1 MPTNRT
7 KDISYMSKDFDSI
20 KSDLIAYVKRYFPN
34 EFQDFNDASGG
45 MAILDLMAYVGDVLS
60 YNIDK
65 QVNETFINRAIET
78 KNIVNLAQAYGYKP
92 RKTTPAITTLSL
104 TSVVTTSTS
113 ADQLTVI
120 QKGSKVFTN
129 LNPVV
134 SFEILEDIDFSDARR
149 RTYKEEAGG
158 TSNITVSGVSAVA
171 GSSKKFQYSI
181 NDPVKFLKIRL
192 PDRNVT
198 EIVSVSATDG
208 SEYFQVDSLAV
219 DTVFTGDINTDPSTT
234 SSAEYI
240 MRLKKVPKRFV
251 QELDAD
257 GNTIIRFG
265 TGVLT
270 EDADE
275 DMIPN
280 PEDFVLPPTLRGSPS
295 GFAAAAIDSTNF
307 LKTKTLGVAPSN
319 TIITVD
325 YRVAGGGV
333 ETNVGPNTLEVWAD
347 KRVTFKTNLRTTN
360 EALAVT
366 TENNITVSNP
376 EQASGGEAGET
387 PANIRINAVNNIN
400 SQMRAVT
407 LQDYQARTMAMPQQ
421 FGSVFR
427 SYAVKNNSGHGAR
440 IYTIC
445 RNSDSNLIN
454 TPGVVSNNISTY
466 LNRFKSFSDTVEIS
480 SGSIANIGI
489 DFSVIIDP
497 SANAPQSLMAAI
509 IELKKRFAINRTN
522 FNDNISTSEVM
533 ASIQAID
540 GINAIESFKVVNKTA
555 ADNEGSRTYSG
566 FNFDINANTFSG
578 IISFPQN
585 VVWEMKYPNFDIVAR
600 YTGGTSAP
608 GSGGGTGGGY

>member
-1 MPTNRT
+1 
-7 KDISYMSKDFDSI
+7 MSKDFDSI

-78 KNIVNLAQAYGYKP
+78 KNIINLAQAYGYKP

-149 RTYKEEAGG
+149 RTYKEAGG
-158 TSNITVSGVSAVA
+158 SSTITVSGVSAVA

>member
-1 MPTNRT
+1 MPVNRT
-7 KDISYMSKDFDSI
+7 KDINYISKDFDGI
-20 KSDLIAYVKRYFPN
+20 KADLIAYVKRYFPN

-45 MAILDLMAYVGDVLS
+45 MAILDLMAYVGDILS

-78 KNIVNLAQAYGYKP
+78 KNIINLAQAYGYKP
-92 RKTTPAITTLSL
+92 RKTTPSIVNLSL
-104 TSVVTTSTS
+104 TSVVATSTS
-113 ADQLTVI
+113 ADQLTLV

-134 SFEILEDIDFSDARR
+134 SFEILEDVDFSDARR
-149 RTYKEEAGG
+149 RTYKEDGVNS
-158 TSNITVSGVSAVA
+158 TITVSGVSAVA
-171 GSSKKFQYSI
+171 GSLKKFQYAV
-181 NDPVKFLKIRL
+181 NDPVKFLKIKL
-192 PDRNVT
+192 PDKNVT
-198 EIVSVSATDG
+198 EIVSVTATDG
-208 SEYFQVDSLAV
+208 AEYFEVDSLAV
-219 DTVFTGDINTDPSTT
+219 DTIFTGDVNTDSSTT
-234 SSAEYI
+234 ASAEYI
-240 MRLKKVPKRFV
+240 MRLKKIPKRFV
-251 QELDAD
+251 QELDAE
-257 GNTIIRFG
+257 GNTVIRFG

-280 PEDFVLPPTLRGSPS
+280 PEDYVLPPTLRGSPS
-295 GFAAAAIDSTNF
+295 GFTAAAIDSTNF

-319 TIITVD
+319 TILTID

-333 ETNVGPNTLEVWAD
+333 GTNVGPSTIQNWAD
-347 KRVTFKTNLRTTN
+347 KRVLFKTNLPNTN
-360 EALAVT
+360 AGLAVT

-376 EQASGGEAGET
+376 EQASGGEAGES
-387 PANIRINAVNNIN
+387 PASIRINAVNNVN

-407 LQDYQARTMAMPQQ
+407 LQDYQARVMAMPPQ
-421 FGSVFR
+421 FGTVFR
-427 SYAVKNNSGHGAR
+427 SYAVKNDGGYGAC
-440 IYTIC
+440 IYAVC
-445 RNSDSNLIN
+445 RNANLNLIN
-454 TPGVVSNNISTY
+454 TPGVVLNNISTY
-466 LNRFKSFSDTVEIS
+466 LNRFKSFSDTIEIKN
-480 SGSIANIGI
+480 GNIANIGI
-489 DFSVIIDP
+489 DFSVVIDP

-509 IELKKRFAINRTN
+509 LELKRRFAVNRTN
-522 FNDNISTSEVM
+522 FNDNIATSDVM

-540 GINAIESFKVVNKTA
+540 GINAIESFKIVNKTA

-600 YTGGTSAP
+600 KTGGTSSP

>member
-78 KNIVNLAQAYGYKP
+78 KNIINLAQAYGYKP
-92 RKTTPAITTLSL
+92 RKTTPAITNLSL

-120 QKGSKVFTN
+120 QKGSRVFTN

-134 SFEILEDIDFSDARR
+134 SFEILENVDFSDARR
-149 RTYKEEAGG
+149 RTYKESGG
-158 TSNITVSGVSAVA
+158 TSTITVSGVSAVA
-171 GSSKKFQYSI
+171 GSSKKFQYSV
-181 NDPVKFLKIRL
+181 NDPVKFLKIKL
-192 PDRNVT
+192 PDRNIT

-219 DTVFTGDINTDPSTT
+219 DTIFTGDVNTDPSTT

-240 MRLKKVPKRFV
+240 MRLKKIPKRFV
-251 QELDAD
+251 QELDAA
-257 GNTIIRFG
+257 GSTVIRFG
-265 TGVLT
+265 TGILT
-270 EDADE
+270 EDSDE

-295 GFAAAAIDSTNF
+295 GFTAVAIDSTNF

-360 EALAVT
+360 EALAFT

-407 LQDYQARTMAMPQQ
+407 LQDYQARVMSMPQQ

-427 SYAVKNNSGHGAR
+427 SYAVKNNSGYGAR

-445 RNSDSNLIN
+445 RNSDSNLID
-454 TPGVVSNNISTY
+454 TPGVVSNNMSTY
-466 LNRFKSFSDTVEIS
+466 LNRFKSFSDTIEIG
-480 SGSIANIGI
+480 SGNIANIGI
-489 DFSVIIDP
+489 DFSVVIDP
-497 SANAPQSLMAAI
+497 SANAPQSLMAVI

-533 ASIQAID
+533 ATIQAID
-540 GINAIESFKVVNKTA
+540 GINAIETFKIVNKTA
-555 ADNEGSRTYSG
+555 SNNEGNRTYSG

-578 IISFPQN
+578 IVSFPQN

>member
-1 MPTNRT
+1 MPVNRT
-7 KDISYMSKDFDSI
+7 KDINYISKDFDGI
-20 KSDLIAYVKRYFPN
+20 KADLIAYVKRYFPN

-45 MAILDLMAYVGDVLS
+45 MAILDLMAYVGDILS

-78 KNIVNLAQAYGYKP
+78 KNIINLAQAYGYKP
-92 RKTTPAITTLSL
+92 RKTTPSIVNLSL
-104 TSVVTTSTS
+104 TSVVATSTS
-113 ADQLTVI
+113 ADQLTLV

-134 SFEILEDIDFSDARR
+134 SFEILEDVDFSDARR
-149 RTYKEEAGG
+149 RTYKEDGVNS
-158 TSNITVSGVSAVA
+158 TITVSGVSAVA
-171 GSSKKFQYSI
+171 GSLKKFQYAV
-181 NDPVKFLKIRL
+181 NDPVKFLKIKL
-192 PDRNVT
+192 PDKNVT

-208 SEYFQVDSLAV
+208 AEYFEVDSLAV
-219 DTVFTGDINTDPSTT
+219 DTVFTGDVNTDPSTT

-251 QELDAD
+251 QELDAE
-257 GNTIIRFG
+257 GNTVIRFG

-275 DMIPN
+275 DVIPN
-280 PEDFVLPPTLRGSPS
+280 PEDYVLPPTLRGSPS
-295 GFAAAAIDSTNF
+295 GFTAAAIDSTNF

-319 TIITVD
+319 TILTVD

-333 ETNVGPNTLEVWAD
+333 ETNVGPSTIQNWAD
-347 KRVTFKTNLRTTN
+347 KRVLFKTNLPNTN
-360 EALAVT
+360 AELAVT

-376 EQASGGEAGET
+376 EQASGGEAGES
-387 PANIRINAVNNIN
+387 PASIRINAVNNVN

-407 LQDYQARTMAMPQQ
+407 LQDYQARVMAMPPQ
-421 FGSVFR
+421 FGTVFR
-427 SYAVKNNSGHGAR
+427 SYAVKNDGGYGAC
-440 IYTIC
+440 IYAVC
-445 RNSDSNLIN
+445 RNANLNLIN
-454 TPGVVSNNISTY
+454 TPGVVLNNISTY
-466 LNRFKSFSDTVEIS
+466 LNRFKSFSDTIEIKN
-480 SGSIANIGI
+480 GNIANIGI
-489 DFSVIIDP
+489 DLSVVIDP

-509 IELKKRFAINRTN
+509 LELKRRFAVNRTN
-522 FNDNISTSEVM
+522 FNDNISTSDVM

-540 GINAIESFKVVNKTA
+540 GINAIESFKIVNKTA

>member
-78 KNIVNLAQAYGYKP
+78 KNIINLAQAYGYKP
-92 RKTTPAITTLSL
+92 RKTTPAITNLSL

-113 ADQLTVI
+113 ANQLTVI

-134 SFEILEDIDFSDARR
+134 SFEILEDVDFSDARR
-149 RTYKEEAGG
+149 RTYKESGG
-158 TSNITVSGVSAVA
+158 TSTITVSGVSAVA
-171 GSSKKFQYSI
+171 GSSKKFQYSV
-181 NDPVKFLKIRL
+181 NDPVKFLKIKL
-192 PDRNVT
+192 PDRNIT

-208 SEYFQVDSLAV
+208 GEYFQVDSLAV
-219 DTVFTGDINTDPSTT
+219 DTIFTGDVNTDPSTT

-240 MRLKKVPKRFV
+240 MRLKKIPKRFV
-251 QELDAD
+251 QELDAA
-257 GNTIIRFG
+257 GGTVIRFG
-265 TGVLT
+265 TGILT

-275 DMIPN
+275 DIIPN

-295 GFAAAAIDSTNF
+295 GFTAVAIDSTNF

-407 LQDYQARTMAMPQQ
+407 LQDYQARVMSMPQQ

-427 SYAVKNNSGHGAR
+427 SYAVKNNSGYGAR

-445 RNSDSNLIN
+445 RNSDSNLID

-466 LNRFKSFSDTVEIS
+466 LNRFKSFSDTIEIG
-480 SGSIANIGI
+480 SGNIANIGI
-489 DFSVIIDP
+489 DFSVVIDP
-497 SANAPQSLMAAI
+497 SANAPQSLMAVI

-533 ASIQAID
+533 ATIQAID
-540 GINAIESFKVVNKTA
+540 GINAIETFKIVNKTA
-555 ADNEGSRTYSG
+555 SNNEGNRTYSG

-578 IISFPQN
+578 IVSFPQN

>member
-7 KDISYMSKDFDSI
+7 KDIGYMSKDFDSI

-45 MAILDLMAYVGDVLS
+45 MAILDLMAYVGDILS

-78 KNIVNLAQAYGYKP
+78 KNIINLAQAYGYKP
-92 RKTTPAITTLSL
+92 RKTTPAITNLSL

-120 QKGSKVFTN
+120 QKGSRVFTN

-134 SFEILEDIDFSDARR
+134 SFEILENVDFSDARR
-149 RTYKEEAGG
+149 RTYKESGG
-158 TSNITVSGVSAVA
+158 TSTITVSGVSAVA
-171 GSSKKFQYSI
+171 GSSKKFQYSV
-181 NDPVKFLKIRL
+181 NDPVKFLKIKL
-192 PDRNVT
+192 PDRNIT

-219 DTVFTGDINTDPSTT
+219 DTIFTGDVNTDPSTT

-240 MRLKKVPKRFV
+240 MRLKKIPKRFV
-251 QELDAD
+251 QELDAA
-257 GNTIIRFG
+257 GGTVIRFG
-265 TGVLT
+265 TGILT

-275 DMIPN
+275 DIIPN

-295 GFAAAAIDSTNF
+295 GFTAVAIDSTNF

-360 EALAVT
+360 EALAFT

-407 LQDYQARTMAMPQQ
+407 LQDYQARVMSMPQQ

-427 SYAVKNNSGHGAR
+427 SYAVKNNSGYGAR

-445 RNSDSNLIN
+445 RNSDSNLID

-466 LNRFKSFSDTVEIS
+466 LNRFKSFSDTIEIG
-480 SGSIANIGI
+480 SGNIANIGI
-489 DFSVIIDP
+489 DFSVVIDP

-533 ASIQAID
+533 ATIQAID
-540 GINAIESFKVVNKTA
+540 GINAIETFKIVNKTA
-555 ADNEGSRTYSG
+555 SNNEGNRTYSG

-578 IISFPQN
+578 IVSFPQN

>member
-149 RTYKEEAGG
+149 RTYKEAGG
-158 TSNITVSGVSAVA
+158 SSTITVSGVSAVA

-234 SSAEYI
+234 SSA
-240 MRLKKVPKRFV
+240 
-251 QELDAD
+251 
-257 GNTIIRFG
+257 
-265 TGVLT
+265 
-270 EDADE
+270 
-275 DMIPN
+275 
-280 PEDFVLPPTLRGSPS
+280 
-295 GFAAAAIDSTNF
+295 
-307 LKTKTLGVAPSN
+307 
-319 TIITVD
+319 
-325 YRVAGGGV
+325 
-333 ETNVGPNTLEVWAD
+333 
-347 KRVTFKTNLRTTN
+347 
-360 EALAVT
+360 
-366 TENNITVSNP
+366 
-376 EQASGGEAGET
+376 
-387 PANIRINAVNNIN
+387 
-400 SQMRAVT
+400 
-407 LQDYQARTMAMPQQ
+407 
-421 FGSVFR
+421 
-427 SYAVKNNSGHGAR
+427 
-440 IYTIC
+440 
-445 RNSDSNLIN
+445 
-454 TPGVVSNNISTY
+454 
-466 LNRFKSFSDTVEIS
+466 
-480 SGSIANIGI
+480 
-489 DFSVIIDP
+489 
-497 SANAPQSLMAAI
+497 
-509 IELKKRFAINRTN
+509 
-522 FNDNISTSEVM
+522 
-533 ASIQAID
+533 
-540 GINAIESFKVVNKTA
+540 
-555 ADNEGSRTYSG
+555 
-566 FNFDINANTFSG
+566 
-578 IISFPQN
+578 
-585 VVWEMKYPNFDIVAR
+585 
-600 YTGGTSAP
+600 
-608 GSGGGTGGGY
+608 

>member
-1 MPTNRT
+1 
-7 KDISYMSKDFDSI
+7 MSKDFDSI

>member
-1 MPTNRT
+1 MPVNRT
-7 KDISYMSKDFDSI
+7 KDINYISKDFDGI
-20 KSDLIAYVKRYFPN
+20 KADLIAYVKRYFPN

-45 MAILDLMAYVGDVLS
+45 MAILDLMAYVGDILS

-78 KNIVNLAQAYGYKP
+78 KNIINLAQAYGYKP
-92 RKTTPAITTLSL
+92 RKTTPSIVNLSL
-104 TSVVTTSTS
+104 TSVVATSTS
-113 ADQLTVI
+113 ADQLTLV

-134 SFEILEDIDFSDARR
+134 SFEILDDVDFSDARR
-149 RTYKEEAGG
+149 RTYKEDGVNS
-158 TSNITVSGVSAVA
+158 TITVSGVSAVA
-171 GSSKKFQYSI
+171 GSLKKFQYAV
-181 NDPVKFLKIRL
+181 NDPVKFLKIKL
-192 PDRNVT
+192 PDKNVT
-198 EIVSVSATDG
+198 EIVSVTATDG
-208 SEYFQVDSLAV
+208 AEYFEVDSLAV
-219 DTVFTGDINTDPSTT
+219 DTIFTGDVNTDSSTT
-234 SSAEYI
+234 ASAEYI
-240 MRLKKVPKRFV
+240 MRLKKIPKRFV
-251 QELDAD
+251 QELDAE
-257 GNTIIRFG
+257 GNTVIRFG

-280 PEDFVLPPTLRGSPS
+280 PEDYVLPPTLRGSPS
-295 GFAAAAIDSTNF
+295 GFTAAAIDSTNF

-319 TIITVD
+319 TILTID

-333 ETNVGPNTLEVWAD
+333 ETNVGPSTIQNWAD
-347 KRVTFKTNLRTTN
+347 KRVLFKTNLPNTN
-360 EALAVT
+360 AGLAVT

-376 EQASGGEAGET
+376 EQASGGEAGES
-387 PANIRINAVNNIN
+387 PASIRINAVNNVN

-407 LQDYQARTMAMPQQ
+407 LQDYQARVMAMPPQ
-421 FGSVFR
+421 FGTVFR
-427 SYAVKNNSGHGAR
+427 SYAVKNDGGYGAC
-440 IYTIC
+440 IYAVC
-445 RNSDSNLIN
+445 RNANLNLIN
-454 TPGVVSNNISTY
+454 TPGVVLNNISTY
-466 LNRFKSFSDTVEIS
+466 LNRFKSFSDTIEIKN
-480 SGSIANIGI
+480 GNIANIGI
-489 DFSVIIDP
+489 DFSVVIDP

-509 IELKKRFAINRTN
+509 LELKRRFAVNRTN
-522 FNDNISTSEVM
+522 FNDNIATSDVM

-540 GINAIESFKVVNKTA
+540 GINAIESFKIVNKTA

>member
-45 MAILDLMAYVGDVLS
+45 MAILDLMAYVGDILS

-92 RKTTPAITTLSL
+92 RKTTPSITNLSL

-134 SFEILEDIDFSDARR
+134 SFEILEDVDFSDARR
-149 RTYKEEAGG
+149 RTYKESGG
-158 TSNITVSGVSAVA
+158 TSTITVSGVSAVA

-219 DTVFTGDINTDPSTT
+219 DTVFTGDVNTDPSTT

-257 GNTIIRFG
+257 GNTVIRFG

-295 GFAAAAIDSTNF
+295 GFTAAAIDSTNF

-454 TPGVVSNNISTY
+454 TPGVVTNNISTY
-466 LNRFKSFSDTVEIS
+466 LNRFKSFSDTIEIS

-522 FNDNISTSEVM
+522 FNDNIATSDVM

>member
-1 MPTNRT
+1 
-7 KDISYMSKDFDSI
+7 MSKDFDSI

-45 MAILDLMAYVGDVLS
+45 MAILDLMAYVGDILS

-92 RKTTPAITTLSL
+92 RKTTPSITNLSL

-134 SFEILEDIDFSDARR
+134 SFEILEDVDFSDARR
-149 RTYKEEAGG
+149 RTYKESGG
-158 TSNITVSGVSAVA
+158 TSTITVSGVSAVA

-219 DTVFTGDINTDPSTT
+219 DTVFTGDVNTDPSTT

-257 GNTIIRFG
+257 GNTVIRFG

-295 GFAAAAIDSTNF
+295 GFTAAAIDSTNF

-454 TPGVVSNNISTY
+454 TPGVVTNNISTY
-466 LNRFKSFSDTVEIS
+466 LNRFKSFSDTIEIS

-522 FNDNISTSEVM
+522 FNDNIATSDVM

>member
-78 KNIVNLAQAYGYKP
+78 KNIINLAQAYGYKP
-92 RKTTPAITTLSL
+92 RKTTPAITNLSL

-113 ADQLTVI
+113 ANQLTVI

-134 SFEILEDIDFSDARR
+134 SFEILEDVDFSDARR
-149 RTYKEEAGG
+149 RTYKESGG
-158 TSNITVSGVSAVA
+158 TSTITVSGVSAVA
-171 GSSKKFQYSI
+171 GSSKKFQYSV
-181 NDPVKFLKIRL
+181 NDPVKFLKIKL
-192 PDRNVT
+192 PDRNIT

-208 SEYFQVDSLAV
+208 GEYFQVDSLAV
-219 DTVFTGDINTDPSTT
+219 DTIFTGDVNTDPSTT

-240 MRLKKVPKRFV
+240 MRLKKIPKRFV
-251 QELDAD
+251 QELDAA
-257 GNTIIRFG
+257 GSTVIRFG
-265 TGVLT
+265 TGILT
-270 EDADE
+270 EDSDE

-295 GFAAAAIDSTNF
+295 GFTAVAIDSTNF

-366 TENNITVSNP
+366 TENNISVSNP

-407 LQDYQARTMAMPQQ
+407 LQDYQARVMSMPQQ

-427 SYAVKNNSGHGAR
+427 SYAVKNNSGYGAR

-445 RNSDSNLIN
+445 RNSDSNLID

-466 LNRFKSFSDTVEIS
+466 LNRFKSFSDTIEIG
-480 SGSIANIGI
+480 SGNIANIGI
-489 DFSVIIDP
+489 DFSVVIDP
-497 SANAPQSLMAAI
+497 SANAPQSLMAVI

-533 ASIQAID
+533 ATIQAID
-540 GINAIESFKVVNKTA
+540 GINAIETFKIVNKTA
-555 ADNEGSRTYSG
+555 SDNEGNRTYSG

-578 IISFPQN
+578 IVSFPQN

>member
-1 MPTNRT
+1 
-7 KDISYMSKDFDSI
+7 MSKDFDSI

-149 RTYKEEAGG
+149 RTYKEAGG
-158 TSNITVSGVSAVA
+158 SSTITVSGVSAVA

>member
-1 MPTNRT
+1 MPVNRT
-7 KDISYMSKDFDSI
+7 KDISYMSKDFDGI
-20 KSDLIAYVKRYFPN
+20 KADLIAYVKRYFPN

-78 KNIVNLAQAYGYKP
+78 KNIINLAQAYGYKP
-92 RKTTPAITTLSL
+92 RKTTPSVVNLSL

-113 ADQLTVI
+113 ADQLTVV
-120 QKGSKVFTN
+120 QKGSKVFTS

-134 SFEILEDIDFSDARR
+134 SFEILEDVDFSDARR
-149 RTYKEEAGG
+149 RTYKENGVNS
-158 TSNITVSGVSAVA
+158 TITVSGVSAVA
-171 GSSKKFQYSI
+171 GSLKKFQYAV
-181 NDPVKFLKIRL
+181 NDPVKFLKIKL
-192 PDRNVT
+192 PDKNVT
-198 EIVSVSATDG
+198 EIVSVTATDG
-208 SEYFQVDSLAV
+208 AEYFQVDSLAV
-219 DTVFTGDINTDPSTT
+219 DTIFTGDVNTDPSTT

-240 MRLKKVPKRFV
+240 MRLKKIPKRFV
-251 QELDAD
+251 QELDGA
-257 GNTIIRFG
+257 GSTVIRFG
-265 TGVLT
+265 TGILT

-295 GFAAAAIDSTNF
+295 GFTAAAIDSTNF

-319 TIITVD
+319 TILTID

-333 ETNVGPNTLEVWAD
+333 ETNVGPDTIQNWAD
-347 KRVTFKTNLRTTN
+347 KRVLFKTNLPNTN
-360 EALAVT
+360 AALSVT

-376 EQASGGEAGET
+376 EQAAGGEAGES
-387 PANIRINAVNNIN
+387 PASIRINAVNNVN

-407 LQDYQARTMAMPQQ
+407 LQDYQARVMAMPPQ
-421 FGSVFR
+421 FGTVFR
-427 SYAVKNNSGHGAR
+427 SYAVKNDGGYGAC
-440 IYTIC
+440 IYTVC
-445 RNSDSNLIN
+445 RNSNLNLIN

-466 LNRFKSFSDTVEIS
+466 LNRFKSFSDTIEIKN
-480 SGSIANIGI
+480 GNIANIGI
-489 DFSVIIDP
+489 DFSVVIDP

-509 IELKKRFAINRTN
+509 MELKRRFAGRRTN

-533 ASIQAID
+533 ATIQAID
-540 GINAIESFKVVNKTA
+540 GINAIETFKIVNKTA
-555 ADNEGSRTYSG
+555 SNNEGNRTYSG

-578 IISFPQN
+578 IVSFPQN

>member
-60 YNIDK
+60 YNVDK

-78 KNIVNLAQAYGYKP
+78 KNIINLAQAYGYKP

-134 SFEILEDIDFSDARR
+134 SFEILEDVDFSDARR
-149 RTYKEEAGG
+149 RSYKESGG
-158 TSNITVSGVSAVA
+158 TSTITVSGVSAVA
-171 GSSKKFQYSI
+171 GSSKKFQYSV
-181 NDPVKFLKIRL
+181 NEPVKFLKIRL

-219 DTVFTGDINTDPSTT
+219 DTIFTGDINTDPSTT
-234 SSAEYI
+234 SSSEYI

-251 QELDAD
+251 QEMD
-257 GNTIIRFG
+257 GDGATVIRFG

-295 GFAAAAIDSTNF
+295 GFTAASIDSTNF
-307 LKTKTLGVAPSN
+307 LKTKTLGVSPSN

-360 EALAVT
+360 AGLAVT

-407 LQDYQARTMAMPQQ
+407 LQDYQARVMSMPQQ
-421 FGSVFR
+421 FGTVFR
-427 SYAVKNNSGHGAR
+427 SYAVKNNGGYGAR

-445 RNSDSNLIN
+445 RNSDSNLID

-466 LNRFKSFSDTVEIS
+466 LNRFKSFSDTIEIS
-480 SGSIANIGI
+480 SGNIANIGI
-489 DFSVIIDP
+489 DFSVVIDP

-540 GINAIESFKVVNKTA
+540 GVNAIETFKIVNKTA
-555 ADNEGSRTYSG
+555 SDNEGNRTYSG

-578 IISFPQN
+578 IVSFPQN

>member
-1 MPTNRT
+1 
-7 KDISYMSKDFDSI
+7 MSKDFDSI

-78 KNIVNLAQAYGYKP
+78 KNIINLAQAYGYKP
-92 RKTTPAITTLSL
+92 RKTTPAITNLSL

-113 ADQLTVI
+113 ANQLTVI

-134 SFEILEDIDFSDARR
+134 SFEILEDVDFSDARR
-149 RTYKEEAGG
+149 RTYKESGG
-158 TSNITVSGVSAVA
+158 TSTITVSGVSAVA
-171 GSSKKFQYSI
+171 GSSKKFQYSV
-181 NDPVKFLKIRL
+181 NDPVKFLKIKL
-192 PDRNVT
+192 PDRNIT

-208 SEYFQVDSLAV
+208 GEYFQVDSLAV
-219 DTVFTGDINTDPSTT
+219 DTIFTGDVNTDPSTT

-240 MRLKKVPKRFV
+240 MRLKKIPKRFV
-251 QELDAD
+251 QELDAA
-257 GNTIIRFG
+257 GGTVIRFG
-265 TGVLT
+265 TGILT
-270 EDADE
+270 EDSDE

-295 GFAAAAIDSTNF
+295 GFTAVAIDSTNF

-366 TENNITVSNP
+366 TENNISVSNP

-407 LQDYQARTMAMPQQ
+407 LQDYQARVMSMPQQ

-427 SYAVKNNSGHGAR
+427 SYAVKNNSGYGAR

-445 RNSDSNLIN
+445 RNSDSNLID

-466 LNRFKSFSDTVEIS
+466 LNRFKSFSDTIEIG
-480 SGSIANIGI
+480 SGNIANIGI
-489 DFSVIIDP
+489 DFSVVIDP

-533 ASIQAID
+533 ATIQAID
-540 GINAIESFKVVNKTA
+540 GINAIETFKIVNKTA
-555 ADNEGSRTYSG
+555 SNNEGNRTYSG

-578 IISFPQN
+578 IVSFPQN

>member
-1 MPTNRT
+1 MPVNRT
-7 KDISYMSKDFDSI
+7 KDINYISKDFDGI
-20 KSDLIAYVKRYFPN
+20 KADLIAYVKRYFPN

-45 MAILDLMAYVGDVLS
+45 MAILDLMAYVGDILS

-78 KNIVNLAQAYGYKP
+78 KNIINLAQAYGYKP
-92 RKTTPAITTLSL
+92 RKTTPSIVNLSL
-104 TSVVTTSTS
+104 TSVVATSTS
-113 ADQLTVI
+113 ADQLTLV

-134 SFEILEDIDFSDARR
+134 SFEILEDVDFSDARR
-149 RTYKEEAGG
+149 RTYKEDGVNS
-158 TSNITVSGVSAVA
+158 TITVSGVSAVA
-171 GSSKKFQYSI
+171 GSLKKFQYAV
-181 NDPVKFLKIRL
+181 NDPVKFLKIKL
-192 PDRNVT
+192 PDKNVT
-198 EIVSVSATDG
+198 EIVSVTATDG
-208 SEYFQVDSLAV
+208 AEYFEVDSLAV
-219 DTVFTGDINTDPSTT
+219 DTIFTGDVNTDSSTT
-234 SSAEYI
+234 ASAEYI
-240 MRLKKVPKRFV
+240 MRLKKIPKRFV
-251 QELDAD
+251 QELDAE
-257 GNTIIRFG
+257 GNTVIRFG

-280 PEDFVLPPTLRGSPS
+280 PEDYVLPPTLRGSPS
-295 GFAAAAIDSTNF
+295 GFTAAAIDSTNF

-319 TIITVD
+319 TILTVD

-333 ETNVGPNTLEVWAD
+333 ETNVGPSTIQNWAD
-347 KRVTFKTNLRTTN
+347 KRVLFKTNLPNTN
-360 EALAVT
+360 AGLAVT

-376 EQASGGEAGET
+376 EQASGGEAGES
-387 PANIRINAVNNIN
+387 PASIRINAVNNVN

-407 LQDYQARTMAMPQQ
+407 LQDYQARVMAMPPQ
-421 FGSVFR
+421 FGTVFR
-427 SYAVKNNSGHGAR
+427 SYAVKNDGGYGAC
-440 IYTIC
+440 IYAVC
-445 RNSDSNLIN
+445 RNANLNLIN
-454 TPGVVSNNISTY
+454 TPGVVLNNISTY
-466 LNRFKSFSDTVEIS
+466 LNRFKSFSDTIEIKN
-480 SGSIANIGI
+480 GNIANIGI
-489 DFSVIIDP
+489 DFSVVIDP

-509 IELKKRFAINRTN
+509 LELKRRFAVNRTN
-522 FNDNISTSEVM
+522 FNDNIATSDVM

-540 GINAIESFKVVNKTA
+540 GINAIESFKIVNKTA

>member
-34 EFQDFNDASGG
+34 EFQDFNDTSGG

-60 YNIDK
+60 YNVDK

-78 KNIVNLAQAYGYKP
+78 KNIINLAQAYGYKP

-113 ADQLTVI
+113 ANQLTVI

-134 SFEILEDIDFSDARR
+134 SFEILEDVDFSNARR
-149 RTYKEEAGG
+149 RTYKESGG
-158 TSNITVSGVSAVA
+158 TSTITVSGVSAVA
-171 GSSKKFQYSI
+171 GSSKKFQYSV

-208 SEYFQVDSLAV
+208 GEYFQVDSLAV
-219 DTVFTGDINTDPSTT
+219 DTIFTGDINTDPSTT
-234 SSAEYI
+234 SSSEYI

-251 QELDAD
+251 QEMD
-257 GNTIIRFG
+257 GDGTTVIRFG

-295 GFAAAAIDSTNF
+295 GFTAASIDSTNF
-307 LKTKTLGVAPSN
+307 LKTKTLGVSPSN

-360 EALAVT
+360 AGLAVT

-407 LQDYQARTMAMPQQ
+407 LQDYQARVMSMPQQ
-421 FGSVFR
+421 FGTVFR
-427 SYAVKNNSGHGAR
+427 SYAVKNNSGYGAR

-445 RNSDSNLIN
+445 RNSDSNLID

-466 LNRFKSFSDTVEIS
+466 LNRFKSFSDTIEIG
-480 SGSIANIGI
+480 SGNIANIGI
-489 DFSVIIDP
+489 DFSVVIDP

-540 GINAIESFKVVNKTA
+540 GINAIETFKIVNKTA
-555 ADNEGSRTYSG
+555 SDNEGNRTYSG

-578 IISFPQN
+578 IVSFPQN

>member
-1 MPTNRT
+1 MPVNRT
-7 KDISYMSKDFDSI
+7 KDINYISKDFDGI
-20 KSDLIAYVKRYFPN
+20 KADLIAYVKRYFPN

-45 MAILDLMAYVGDVLS
+45 MAILDLMAYVGDILS

-78 KNIVNLAQAYGYKP
+78 KNIINLAQAYGYKP
-92 RKTTPAITTLSL
+92 RKTTPSIVNLSL
-104 TSVVTTSTS
+104 TSVVATSTS
-113 ADQLTVI
+113 ADQLTLV

-134 SFEILEDIDFSDARR
+134 SFEILEDVDFSDARR
-149 RTYKEEAGG
+149 RTYKEDGVNS
-158 TSNITVSGVSAVA
+158 TITVSGVSAVA
-171 GSSKKFQYSI
+171 GSLKKFQYAV
-181 NDPVKFLKIRL
+181 NDPVKFLKIKL
-192 PDRNVT
+192 PDKNVT
-198 EIVSVSATDG
+198 EIVSVTATDG
-208 SEYFQVDSLAV
+208 AEYFEVDSLAV
-219 DTVFTGDINTDPSTT
+219 DTIFTGDVNTDSSTT
-234 SSAEYI
+234 ASAEYI
-240 MRLKKVPKRFV
+240 MRLKKIPKRFV
-251 QELDAD
+251 QELDAE
-257 GNTIIRFG
+257 GNTVIRFG

-280 PEDFVLPPTLRGSPS
+280 PEDYVLPPTLRGSPS
-295 GFAAAAIDSTNF
+295 GFTAAAIDSTNF

-319 TIITVD
+319 TILTID

-333 ETNVGPNTLEVWAD
+333 ETNVGPSTIQNWAD
-347 KRVTFKTNLRTTN
+347 KRVLFKTNLPNTN
-360 EALAVT
+360 AGLAVT

-376 EQASGGEAGET
+376 EQASGGEAGES
-387 PANIRINAVNNIN
+387 PASIRINAVNNVN

-407 LQDYQARTMAMPQQ
+407 LQDYQARVMAMPPQ
-421 FGSVFR
+421 FGTVFR
-427 SYAVKNNSGHGAR
+427 SYAVKNDGGYGAC
-440 IYTIC
+440 IYAVC
-445 RNSDSNLIN
+445 RNANLNLIN
-454 TPGVVSNNISTY
+454 TPGVVLNNISTY
-466 LNRFKSFSDTVEIS
+466 LNRFKSFSDTIEIKN
-480 SGSIANIGI
+480 GNIANIGI
-489 DFSVIIDP
+489 DFSVVIDP

-509 IELKKRFAINRTN
+509 LELKRRFAVNRTN
-522 FNDNISTSEVM
+522 FNDNIATSDVM

-540 GINAIESFKVVNKTA
+540 GINAIESFKIVNKTA

>member
-1 MPTNRT
+1 MPVNRT
-7 KDISYMSKDFDSI
+7 KDINYISKDFDGI
-20 KSDLIAYVKRYFPN
+20 KADLIAYVKRYFPN

-45 MAILDLMAYVGDVLS
+45 MAILDLMAYVGDILS

-78 KNIVNLAQAYGYKP
+78 KNIINLAQAYGYKP
-92 RKTTPAITTLSL
+92 RKTTPSIVNLSL
-104 TSVVTTSTS
+104 TSVVATSTS
-113 ADQLTVI
+113 ADQLTLV

-134 SFEILEDIDFSDARR
+134 SFEILEDVDFSDARR
-149 RTYKEEAGG
+149 RTYKEDGVNS
-158 TSNITVSGVSAVA
+158 TITVSGVSAVA
-171 GSSKKFQYSI
+171 GSLKKFQYAV
-181 NDPVKFLKIRL
+181 NDPVKFLKIKL
-192 PDRNVT
+192 PDKNVT

-208 SEYFQVDSLAV
+208 AEYFEVDSLAV
-219 DTVFTGDINTDPSTT
+219 DTVFTGDVNTDPSTT

-251 QELDAD
+251 QELDAE
-257 GNTIIRFG
+257 GNTVIRFG

-275 DMIPN
+275 DVIPN
-280 PEDFVLPPTLRGSPS
+280 PEDYVLPPTLRGAPS
-295 GFAAAAIDSTNF
+295 GFTAAAIDSTNF

-319 TIITVD
+319 TILTVD

-333 ETNVGPNTLEVWAD
+333 ETNVGPSTIQNWAD
-347 KRVTFKTNLRTTN
+347 KRVLFKTNLPNTN
-360 EALAVT
+360 AELAVT

-376 EQASGGEAGET
+376 EQASGGEAGES
-387 PANIRINAVNNIN
+387 PASIRINAVNNVN

-407 LQDYQARTMAMPQQ
+407 LQDYQARVMAMPPQ
-421 FGSVFR
+421 FGTVFR
-427 SYAVKNNSGHGAR
+427 SYAVKNDGGYGAC
-440 IYTIC
+440 IYAVC
-445 RNSDSNLIN
+445 RNANLNLIN
-454 TPGVVSNNISTY
+454 TPGVVLNNISTY
-466 LNRFKSFSDTVEIS
+466 LNRFKSFSDTIEIKN
-480 SGSIANIGI
+480 GNIANIGI
-489 DFSVIIDP
+489 DLSVVIDP

-509 IELKKRFAINRTN
+509 LELKRRFAVNRTN
-522 FNDNISTSEVM
+522 FNDNISTSDVM

-540 GINAIESFKVVNKTA
+540 GINAIESFKIVNKTA